1 MRRYLTAGVALA
13 MAGGLLVGCGG
24 GDSAGASDEI
34 NLIMSNHPW
43 QRAIEPLIGDFE
55 RESGMK
61 VRVQTFAEQ
70 QMRDKVQLN
79 LQSRSSAMD
88 VFMALPSREGPQFAR
103 SNYYEPLDSYVSGA
117 ADYNVEDFPEAVRA
131 GMTVDGKQIA
141 APINVEAVV
150 LYYRKDL
157 FQQYNLTPPT
167 TLAELTSTA
176 AAIKDRSNGAVTPI
190 ALRGQSTALPF
201 TFGPFLHARGV
212 EWTKEDKV
220 TPNFDD
226 PRAVEAIDQY
236 ATLAREYGPDGV
248 VNNTFTQSSALMA
261 AGNAAMMLESS
272 NEVSS
277 ITDPGSSK
285 VADDLGV
292 VAFPAGE
299 AGSRT
304 TILSWGLAVSSFSQ
318 KKDAAWKFVEWATS
332 AEVQQKLTESGI
344 APPRTSVAA
353 SEAYTASL
361 DTDLLKEWNEVLT
374 SAQTTGSTEVGPVGV
389 AAPEMRKIIGDA
401 VGLAILD
408 RASAADAAK
417 QIQDGLAPQLAKNEG

>member
-1 MRRYLTAGVALA
+1 MRRYLTAGVVLA

-24 GDSAGASDEI
+24 GDAGGSSNEI

-43 QRAIEPLIGDFE
+43 QRAIEPLIPEFE
-55 RESGMK
+55 RESGITVK
-61 VRVQTFAEQ
+61 VQTFAEQ

-88 VFMALPSREGPQFAR
+88 VFMALPSREGPQFAKA
-103 SNYYEPLDSYVSGA
+103 NYYEPLDSYVSGA
-117 ADYNVEDFPEAVRA
+117 ADYDAEDFPEAVRA
-131 GMTVDGKQIA
+131 GMVVDGKQVA

-157 FQQYNLTPPT
+157 FQEYGLTPPT
-167 TLAELTSTA
+167 TLDELTSTA
-176 AAIKDRSNGAVTPI
+176 AAIKDRSGGQVTPI
-190 ALRGQSTALPF
+190 ALRGQSAALPF
-201 TFGPFLHARGV
+201 TFGPFLHSRGV
-212 EWTKEDKV
+212 AWTKEDGV

-277 ITDPGSSK
+277 IADPKTSK
-285 VADDLGV
+285 VADNLGV
-292 VAFPAGE
+292 VAFPAGA

-304 TILSWGLAVSSFSQ
+304 TILSWGLAISSFSQ

-332 AEVQQKLTESGI
+332 AQTQQKLTESGI
-344 APPRTSVAA
+344 APPRTSVAG

-361 DTDLLKEWNEVLT
+361 DTDLLTEWNEVLT

-401 VGLAILD
+401 VGLVILD
-408 RASAADAAK
+408 RASPAEAAT

>member
-1 MRRYLTAGVALA
+1 
-13 MAGGLLVGCGG
+13 
-24 GDSAGASDEI
+24 
-34 NLIMSNHPW
+34 SNHPW
-43 QRAIEPLIGDFE
+43 QRAIEPLIADFE
-55 RESGMK
+55 QESGVT

-88 VFMALPSREGPQFAR
+88 VFMALPSREGPQFAKA
-103 SNYYEPLDSYVSGA
+103 NYYEPLDPYVSGA
-117 ADYNVEDFPEAVRA
+117 ADYDAEDFPEAVRA
-131 GMTVDGKQIA
+131 GMVVDGTQIA

-157 FQQYNLTPPT
+157 FQEYGLTPPT
-167 TLAELTSTA
+167 TLDELTSTA
-176 AAIKDRSNGAVTPI
+176 AAIKERSGGRVTPI
-190 ALRGQSTALPF
+190 ALRGQSAALPF
-201 TFGPFLHARGV
+201 TFGPFLHSRGV
-212 EWTKEDKV
+212 AWTKEDGV

-277 ITDPGSSK
+277 IADPKTSK
-285 VADDLGV
+285 VADNLGV
-292 VAFPAGE
+292 VAFPAGA

-304 TILSWGLAVSSFSQ
+304 TILSWGLAISSFSK

-332 AEVQQKLTESGI
+332 AQTQQKLTESGI
-344 APPRTSVAA
+344 APPRTSVAG

-361 DTDLLKEWNEVLT
+361 GTDLLTEWNEVLT

-401 VGLAILD
+401 VGLVILD
-408 RASAADAAK
+408 RASPAEAAT